1 MNRHK
6 YIRRIA
12 GLLAGLAGALVA
24 FGATP
29 AFATL
34 VPPESGGPAGA
45 PVSSAPV
52 QVHTI
57 VAGGMPGWQIALI
70 AAGAALVAA
79 TVAVLLDRAR
89 ATRRKAIT
97 TAA

>member
-24 FGATP
+24 LGTTP
-29 AFATL
+29 AFAAR
-34 VPPESGGPAGA
+34 VPEAGGSGGA
-45 PVSSAPV
+45 PVPPAPV
-52 QVHTI
+52 QVHTV
-57 VAGGMPGWQIALI
+57 VASGMPGWQIALI
-70 AAGAALVAA
+70 AAGAALAAA
-79 TVAVLLDRAR
+79 TIAVLLDRAR
-89 ATRRKAIT
+89 ASRRKAIT